1 MNIPNDLMI
10 TLAWSLLH
18 FLWQGALIAAVAA
31 GLMFAFRRPATRYL
45 LGLGALSLMFASFG
59 VTFMVLNSPAAVDTA
74 PAVAPAAAL
83 AMTPDVGS
91 DPAAIAR
98 AAPTTESPREILWLA
113 QGWLAG
119 VFLLAVRL
127 AFGLL
132 VIEYLRRRNLV
143 ALPDALVARLHA
155 LQARLGLTRLIR
167 YRECAL
173 VGAPAVIGFF
183 RPIVLIP
190 MRAITGLSTEQLEAV
205 IAHELGHV
213 KRFDVAVN
221 FVQVIAETV
230 FFFHPAVWWLNRRIR
245 ADREDC
251 CDDIAVNAAGG
262 RLGYAKALATMATW
276 RDTPRFAMAATGGPL
291 AARVSRL
298 LGMTR
303 EPHQGRMAGAVTITL
318 LAATATLACAISFG
332 LVNPAVA
339 QPGQAAQ
346 NPAAQANP
354 PSPDMPP
361 PVSPPPPPAAY
372 APVVAQTATPARAA
386 QTAQTA
392 RPAPNAEP
400 APAPRPARTARTAA
414 ATEPGG
420 AGASYLETM
429 RKSGIEFDVDQLVAM
444 KIHGVTPEYIDA
456 MRATGLKIDAES
468 LIALRIHDVNPDFV
482 ASVRAQGFSPGADEI
497 VAFRIH
503 GITPEYVKSL
513 RDLGISP
520 DVDQVVALAI
530 HRVTAEYVRQMRAA
544 GFDPDTEGLIAM
556 KIHGVTPELRKA
568 FEAGGYELDVE
579 QLVHAQVMGVTPEFI
594 AKARSHGFDKLSFDQ
609 LIHLKRADVL

>member
-1 MNIPNDLMI
+1 MNIPNDLMV

-45 LGLGALSLMFASFG
+45 LGVGALSLMFASFG
-59 VTFMVLNSPAAVDTA
+59 ATFTVLSSPAALDTV
-74 PAVAPAAAL
+74 PAVAPLATFADTPDAGSDTAAL
-83 AMTPDVGS
+83 A
-91 DPAAIAR
+91 R
-98 AAPTTESPREILWLA
+98 AVPTTESPREILWLA
-113 QGWLAG
+113 KGWLAG

-132 VIEYLRRRNLV
+132 VIEYLRRRNLI

-213 KRFDVAVN
+213 KRLDVAVN
-221 FVQVIAETV
+221 FVQVVAETV

-298 LGMTR
+298 LGMGR
-303 EPHQGRMAGAVTITL
+303 EPHQGRMAGAVTLTL

-332 LVNPAVA
+332 LMNPAVA
-339 QPGQAAQ
+339 QPGLVAQ

-354 PSPDMPP
+354 PSPDKAPP
-361 PVSPPPPPAAY
+361 PVSPPPSPPAY
-372 APVVAQTATPARAA
+372 APVVAQSSGPAPAA
-386 QTAQTA
+386 RPAVLAEPAAAA
-392 RPAPNAEP
+392 RPAP
-400 APAPRPARTARTAA
+400 APSA
-414 ATEPGG
+414 ATPAK
-420 AGASYLETM
+420 AGAPGPSFLEAM

-444 KIHGVTPEYIDA
+444 KIHGITPEYIDT

-468 LIALRIHDVNPDFV
+468 LIALRIHDVNPEFV
-482 ASVRAQGFSPGADEI
+482 AKVRDQGFSAGADEI

-513 RDLGISP
+513 RDVGVSP
-520 DVDQVVALAI
+520 DVDQVIALAI
-530 HRVTAEYVRQMRAA
+530 HRVTADYVRQMRGA
-544 GFDPDTEGLIAM
+544 GFDADTDGLIAM

-579 QLVHAQVMGVTPEFI
+579 QLVHAQVMGLTPEFI

>member
-1 MNIPNDLMI
+1 MNVPNDLMI

-18 FLWQGALIAAVAA
+18 FLWQGTLIAAVAA

-45 LGLGALSLMFASFG
+45 LGVGALSLMFASFG
-59 VTFMVLNSPAAVDTA
+59 VTFMVLNSPAAIDTM
-74 PAVAPAAAL
+74 PAVAP
-83 AMTPDVGS
+83 
-91 DPAAIAR
+91 PAAFAETSDAGAASGTVGR

-113 QGWLAG
+113 KGWLAG

-143 ALPDALVARLHA
+143 ALPGALVARLHA
-155 LQARLGLTRLIR
+155 LQSRLGLTRLIR

-262 RLGYAKALATMATW
+262 RLGYARALATMATW

-298 LGMTR
+298 LGMSR
-303 EPHQGRMAGAVTITL
+303 EQHQGRMAGVVTITL
-318 LAATATLACAISFG
+318 LVATATLACAISFG

-339 QPGQAAQ
+339 QPGQVAQ
-346 NPAAQANP
+346 NPATQANP
-354 PSPDMPP
+354 PSPDMAPP

-372 APVVAQTATPARAA
+372 APVIAQTAAPAQAG
-386 QTAQTA
+386 

-400 APAPRPARTARTAA
+400 APAPRPARPAKSAR
-414 ATEPGG
+414 ATEPHDSS
-420 AGASYLETM
+420 ASYLETM
-429 RKSGIEFDVDQLVAM
+429 RKTGLEFDVDQLVAM
-444 KIHGVTPEYIDA
+444 KVHGVTPEYIDA

-468 LIALRIHDVNPDFV
+468 LIAMRIHDVNPEFV
-482 ASVRAQGFSPGADEI
+482 AQVRAQGFSPGADEI

-513 RDLGISP
+513 RDAGVSP
-520 DVDQVVALAI
+520 DVDQVIALAI
-530 HRVTAEYVRQMRAA
+530 HRVNADYVRQIRAE
-544 GFDPDTEGLIAM
+544 GFDADTDGLIAM
-556 KIHGVTPELRKA
+556 KIHGVTPQLRQA

-594 AKARSHGFDKLSFDQ
+594 ARARSHGFDKLSFDQ